1 MSEGIIIAGFVCLA
15 FSVVGLAVILGVLI
29 YNQMLLLNEVNKRL
43 LLITTE
49 SIEKER
55 ITQDELNAALEELND
70 KVNSNQK
77 EMTLSPDITEDEEPF
92 NPHTYHDSD
101 LD

>member
-1 MSEGIIIAGFVCLA
+1 MTDGVIIACLVCLA
-15 FSVVGLAVILGVLI
+15 FSVVGLAIVLGILI

-55 ITQDELNAALEELND
+55 ITRDELNAALEELND
-70 KVNSNQK
+70 KVNGNQK
-77 EMTLSPDITEDEEPF
+77 EMTLNPEDDEEPF